1 MNGKG
6 SFRINGMGQLT
17 YHAFLFTWFYSGE
30 HSRWK
35 KIVYWDMNAMWKP
48 PVDSDDFIWFAGK
61 VLIGVTACAKSKDFI
76 VQGNWLNNFN
86 ELRIQ
91 KFSWFW
97 TGFKIHLNQNQN
109 QIFSWP

>member
-61 VLIGVTACAKSKDFI
+61 VLIGVTACAKSKDFM
-76 VQGNWLNNFN
+76 VQGNWLNTLKVTVTNLWKTLIF
-86 ELRIQ
+86 IFPS
-91 KFSWFW
+91 FSLFLI
-97 TGFKIHLNQNQN
+97 GIDQN
-109 QIFSWP
+109 